1 VCCVLF
7 VVCFWLSAVLLYV
20 ALCASLRLG
29 IGVWSV
35 LSWEGVGKVVSN
47 YLKRLA

>member
-1 VCCVLF
+1 
-7 VVCFWLSAVLLYV
+7 LSAVLLYV
-20 ALCASLRLG
+20 ALCASLCLG

-35 LSWEGVGKVVSN
+35 LSWEGVGRVVSN